1 MVLRQL
7 TPMQKGIQ
15 TAHAVADYVFD
26 LHETDECGEWVCC
39 DKTLII
45 LDAGTSQDLQ
55 EAIQWLK
62 DNNIEH
68 RVFKEPDL
76 YDMPTAVCFLADE
89 RVWDTETYPDFE
101 HYMTQASAMPL
112 DVKPGIGSWIVD
124 IFDNVDP
131 KPIIN
136 LREFIFSKRLSV

>member
-1 MVLRQL
+1 M
-7 TPMQKGIQ
+7 
-15 TAHAVADYVFD
+15 
-26 LHETDECGEWVCC
+26 
-39 DKTLII
+39 
-45 LDAGTSQDLQ
+45 DAGTSQDLQ
-55 EAIQWLK
+55 EVIQWLK
-62 DNNIEH
+62 DNHIEH

-101 HYMTQASAMPL
+101 HYMAQASAMPL
-112 DVKPGIGSWIVD
+112 DIKPGIGSWIVD

-136 LREFIFSKRLSV
+136 LREFIFSKRLSA